1 VRRTI
6 VLVLTLVLSMI
17 VSQPVAAQSDVVA
30 AGLKWI
36 LGQQQ
41 ADGSF
46 AGFGPGDTADAIVAL
61 VAGGEQP
68 PASALNYLAGQ
79 AASYGTSS
87 AGATAKVILA
97 VVAAGCDPLNFG
109 GVNLARQLG
118 TTYDPATGQY
128 GADVYGHAL
137 ALLAIKAMGVQP
149 PAPAIERLIGLQ
161 LRDGGWSFDG
171 AAATGSDT
179 NTTSLAV
186 MALSGYA
193 RAGDALTAARNYL
206 RGQQNPDG
214 GFPYSQTSAFGNASD
229 ANSTAAVIQ
238 AILALG
244 EDPNANPWRQ
254 GEATPLKSLIAFQN
268 QSGAFR
274 YQNAMPDDNA
284 LATYQAIP
292 AVAGRTLPV
301 RTVTIPAAQ
310 TLIASAI
317 NLPTT
322 GGETVPILALVALTG
337 MALLVVGLWL
347 RREPVRQG

>member
-1 VRRTI
+1 MRRTI
-6 VLVLTLVLSMI
+6 VLILTMMLSII

-97 VVAAGCDPLNFG
+97 VVAAGRDPLNFG

-171 AAATGSDT
+171 AASDT

-206 RGQQNPDG
+206 RGQQNLDG

-244 EDPNANPWRQ
+244 EDPNANSWRH
-254 GEATPLKSLIAFQN
+254 GEATPLKALIAFQN

-301 RTVTIPAAQ
+301 RTTTIPAAQ
-310 TLIASAI
+310 TLIAPAV

-322 GGETVPILALVALTG
+322 GGETVSALALVAIFGIT
-337 MALLVVGLWL
+337 LLVFGLRL
-347 RREPVRQG
+347 RRSSVRQG